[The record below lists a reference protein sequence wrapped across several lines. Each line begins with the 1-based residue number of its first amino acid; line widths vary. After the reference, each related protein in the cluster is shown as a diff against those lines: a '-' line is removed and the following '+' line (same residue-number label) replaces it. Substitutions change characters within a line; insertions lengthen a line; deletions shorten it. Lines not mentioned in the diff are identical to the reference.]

1 MFISSKCSLFHNSK
15 LFGSCNIHILY
26 TECAKIK
33 KNNSSSKR
41 LKVIWCSSVLDVGLD
56 VFAFEG
62 VGCCMSMGDVGCAS
76 LLLLRGGGLISNGL
90 TL

>member
-1 MFISSKCSLFHNSK
+1 M
-15 LFGSCNIHILY
+15 
-26 TECAKIK
+26 
-33 KNNSSSKR
+33 
-41 LKVIWCSSVLDVGLD
+41 IWCSSVLDVGLD